1 LRADSA
7 ISIIEAKH
15 MELLAI
21 VVLGISTLVGFSTN
35 GNKPKSKTNASRND
49 DPDWQFNEPYNSDE
63 STQK

>member
-1 LRADSA
+1 
-7 ISIIEAKH
+7 

-35 GNKPKSKTNASRND
+35 GNKPKPKTNASRND
-49 DPDWQFNEPYNSDE
+49 DPDWQFNEPDNSDE